1 LPCPLTPCPWGGI
14 IRGMSESCS
23 APECLERWLAPK
35 SGAGSAGERCS
46 GSSPARL
53 LAAKAAGD
61 AAPGR
66 VSFVLSAAANLL
78 LVQQVSGSL
87 AARAAYV
94 GLRPLTL
101 GEVHHLEPWA
111 VLAQALAG
119 DWPEEGE
126 LPARMPDGAPILLR
140 GHLPALF
147 PVGRGRSASAMP
159 SRCASFSA
167 GMPWRVVAGAV
178 ANRSSLCRGGCS
190 PAGPVEGKRGRE
202 SAGPGWRGGVSLA
215 RL

>member
-1 LPCPLTPCPWGGI
+1 
-14 IRGMSESCS
+14 MSESCS

-66 VSFVLSAAANLL
+66 VSLVLSGSANLL

-87 AARAAYV
+87 GGRAAYV

-147 PVGRGRSASAMP
+147 PRGPREWATWWGRLGRGRSASAMP
-159 SRCASFSA
+159 RRCASFSA

-190 PAGPVEGKRGRE
+190 LAGPVEGKRDRE
-202 SAGPGWRGGVSLA
+202 SAGRGWRGGVSLA

>member
-1 LPCPLTPCPWGGI
+1 
-14 IRGMSESCS
+14 MSESCS

-35 SGAGSAGERCS
+35 SGAGRAGERS
-46 GSSPARL
+46 SSSSPALL

-66 VSFVLSAAANLL
+66 VSLVLSAAANLL

-94 GLRPLTL
+94 ALRPLTL

-119 DWPEEGE
+119 DRPEEGE
-126 LPARMPDGAPILLR
+126 LP
-140 GHLPALF
+140 PACLTAHHF
-147 PVGRGRSASAMP
+147 CCAVTCRRCSPVGRGRSASAMP
-159 SRCASFSA
+159 RRCASFSA
-167 GMPWRVVAGAV
+167 GIASPGAAGAL

-202 SAGPGWRGGVSLA
+202 SAGRGWRGGVSLA
-215 RL
+215 GVCSRVTSYLRGEG

>member
-1 LPCPLTPCPWGGI
+1 LVL
-14 IRGMSESCS
+14 
-23 APECLERWLAPK
+23 
-35 SGAGSAGERCS
+35 S
-46 GSSPARL
+46 GS
-53 LAAKAAGD
+53 
-61 AAPGR
+61 
-66 VSFVLSAAANLL
+66 ANLL
-78 LVQQVSGSL
+78 LVQQVSGGL

-147 PVGRGRSASAMP
+147 PRGPREVSLGDAEPLRLFLRGHALASGGRCCGEPVVAL
-159 SRCASFSA
+159 
-167 GMPWRVVAGAV
+167 PWR
-178 ANRSSLCRGGCS
+178 LLT
-190 PAGPVEGKRGRE
+190 
-202 SAGPGWRGGVSLA
+202 GWAS
-215 RL
+215 